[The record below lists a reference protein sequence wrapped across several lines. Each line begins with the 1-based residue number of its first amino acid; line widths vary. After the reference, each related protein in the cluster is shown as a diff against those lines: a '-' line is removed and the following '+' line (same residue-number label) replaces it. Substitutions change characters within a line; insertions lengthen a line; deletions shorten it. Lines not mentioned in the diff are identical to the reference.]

1 MPPRGP
7 TGEAALDGW
16 LDQCSDV
23 TGLSLFL
30 REWDNATEA
39 RRGKLMQSFVARF
52 EGTTEPGLEQAF
64 ANGASLFLARLNA
77 SLRLTYLLPH
87 ARLVHKVR
95 AIHVFISATGGKRF
109 LVEFLE
115 VGGAL
120 TLLEMLS
127 VESVPEAAKS
137 VVLEALLT
145 IANSGTRYTDLL
157 IESQAKKYVVG
168 YLSVTQSETVQ
179 HVAQEVILA
188 LERPVIETPKGT
200 RQRMPVHTAGFTD

>member
-7 TGEAALDGW
+7 AGEAALDGW
-16 LDQCSDV
+16 LDQCSDT

-39 RRGKLMQSFVARF
+39 RRGKLMQSFVSRF
-52 EGTTEPGLEQAF
+52 QGSTEPGLEQAF
-64 ANGASLFLARLNA
+64 SNGASLFLARLNA

-87 ARLVHKVR
+87 SRLVLKVR
-95 AIHVFISATGGKRF
+95 SINVFISATGGKRF

-127 VESVPEAAKS
+127 VPSVPDAAK
-137 VVLEALLT
+137 VAVLEALLT
-145 IANSGTRYTDLL
+145 VANSGARYGDLL

-168 YLSVTQSETVQ
+168 CLASLSETVQ
-179 HVAQEVILA
+179 HSAQEVVMA
-188 LERPVIETPKGT
+188 LERLVIETPKGT
-200 RQRMPVHTAGFTD
+200 RQRMSVHTAGSTD